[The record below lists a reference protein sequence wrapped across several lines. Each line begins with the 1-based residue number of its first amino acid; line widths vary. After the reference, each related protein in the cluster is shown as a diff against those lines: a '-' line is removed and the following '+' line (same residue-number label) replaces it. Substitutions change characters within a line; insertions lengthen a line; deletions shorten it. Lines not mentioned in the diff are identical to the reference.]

1 MTKRLSGL
9 TAAAV
14 LAAGIAL
21 SSGAGAST
29 LAGNNWDRQTDDTS
43 ERGTNW
49 DREAESGSNWD

>member
-9 TAAAV
+9 AAAAV

-29 LAGNNWDRQTDDTS
+29 LAGNDWSRSGDDTS
-43 ERGTNW
+43 ERGSQW
-49 DREAESGSNWD
+49 DRGVESGNDWG